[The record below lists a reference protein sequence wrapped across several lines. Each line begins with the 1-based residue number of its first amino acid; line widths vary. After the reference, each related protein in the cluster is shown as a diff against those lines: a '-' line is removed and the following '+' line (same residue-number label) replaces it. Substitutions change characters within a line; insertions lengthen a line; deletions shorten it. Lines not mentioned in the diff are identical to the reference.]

1 VHHLN
6 LAHGLATAAVR
17 QAAPT
22 VRVAVTLNLAWVVP
36 ASGSAA
42 DAEAARR
49 VDGLQ
54 NRVFLDPILHGSYP
68 ADVLAD
74 TAHVTDWSFVRPGD
88 LAIIAAPLDVLGV
101 NYYSPTVVRHWTRE
115 RPKETADGHG
125 DGAASPWIACDD
137 VEFPRQAG
145 PTTAMG
151 WSIDPRG
158 ITELL
163 LRVTR
168 ERPGLDLMITE
179 NGAAFPDVMGP
190 DGRVADADRVEYL
203 RAHLAAVHA
212 AIDGGA
218 PVVGYFVWSLLDNFE
233 WAWGYEKRFGVVH
246 VDYATLVRTPKDSA
260 WFYAEVAR
268 DNAVPARPLDTV
280 LPPG

>member
-1 VHHLN
+1 
-6 LAHGLATAAVR
+6 
-17 QAAPT
+17 
-22 VRVAVTLNLAWVVP
+22 
-36 ASGSAA
+36 
-42 DAEAARR
+42 

-74 TAHVTDWSFVRPGD
+74 TARVTDWSFVRPDD

-101 NYYSPTVVRHWTRE
+101 NYYSPTVVRHWTQE

-145 PTTAMG
+145 PRTAMG

-158 ITELL
+158 LTELL
-163 LRVTR
+163 LRVAR
-168 ERPGLDLMITE
+168 ERPGLDVMVTE
-179 NGAAFPDVMGP
+179 NGAAFPDVVGP

-212 AIDGGA
+212 AIEAGA

-260 WFYAEVAR
+260 WFYAGVAR
-268 DNAVPARPLDTV
+268 DNAVPDRPLDTV
-280 LPPG
+280 LPPE